1 MCQSLDTYNLSLYTS
16 PHQQPTTHNQ
26 QQMADIRGFRG
37 FRYDLGQVGSLSD
50 VIAPPYDVIDPVL
63 QETLYNQS
71 HFNAIRLE
79 LTRGEPGDDD
89 SDNKYNRAA
98 RTLKEWISLNVL
110 RQDTARSLYIYE
122 QEFEVEGSTYIRRG
136 FFARVRLEPFGQ
148 GKIYAHEQ
156 TMSGPKEDR
165 LKLYR
170 ATGFNLSPIFGLY
183 PDPENEIF
191 RVLEPFTWKGP
202 PLEAKDHLGV
212 TSRLWVV
219 TDTHAIS
226 TVVGMMGPKPVYI
239 ADGHHRYETGV
250 KYLEERRAAGEVPD
264 DESAPNFTLMMLVGM
279 TDPGLVILPTHRLIS
294 GLGNISAPQL
304 EAILVEHFDIV
315 ERCGTDAQAAWEHIQ
330 ADGSQSI
337 LGFGT
342 ETDGQWIV
350 ARLRDLKI
358 MRELAPNQSDDWRE
372 LGVSVLHKL
381 VIDRLLREKT
391 GSPVMCRYVHLLS
404 EVTDAIAAKECQVAA
419 LVPPATMGQVERI
432 AGHLEKMPPKS
443 TYFYPKL
450 LTGLVFNS
458 LKKD

>member
-1 MCQSLDTYNLSLYTS
+1 
-16 PHQQPTTHNQ
+16 
-26 QQMADIRGFRG
+26 MADIRGFRG

-50 VIAPPYDVIDPVL
+50 VIAPPYDVIDPLL
-63 QETLYNQS
+63 QEKLYNQS
-71 HFNAIRLE
+71 PFNAIRLE
-79 LTRGEPGDDD
+79 LTRGEPADND
-89 SDNKYNRAA
+89 SESKYTRAA
-98 RTLKEWISLNVL
+98 QTLKEWVFGNVL
-110 RQDTARSLYIYE
+110 RQDTARSLYVYE
-122 QEFEVEGSTYIRRG
+122 QEFEVEGSTYVRRG

-148 GKIYAHEQ
+148 GKIYAHEE

-183 PDPENEIF
+183 PDTENEVF
-191 RVLEPFTWKGP
+191 RVLEPFTWQSP

-212 TSRLWVV
+212 ISRLWVV

-226 TVVGMMGPKPVYI
+226 TVVGLMGPKPIYI

-250 KYLEERRAAGEVPD
+250 KYLEERRAAGEVQD
-264 DESAPNFTLMMLVGM
+264 NESAPNFTLMMLVGM
-279 TDPGLVILPTHRLIS
+279 TDPGLVILPTHRLLS
-294 GLGNISAPQL
+294 GWGNITSQQL
-304 EAILVEHFDIV
+304 ETILADHFDIV
-315 ERCGTDAQAAWEHIQ
+315 ERPGTDAQAAWDYIQ
-330 ADGSQSI
+330 MDGSQSM

-342 ETDGQWIV
+342 AVDGKWLV
-350 ARLRDLKI
+350 ARLRDLKV
-358 MRELAPNQSDDWRE
+358 MRELAPNQSYDWRE

-381 VIDRLLREKT
+381 AIDHLLRETT
-391 GSPVMCRYVHLLS
+391 GSPLVCRYVHLLR
-404 EVTDAIAAKECQVAA
+404 EVTDAIAAKDCQVAA
-419 LVPPATMGQVERI
+419 LVPAATMGHVERI